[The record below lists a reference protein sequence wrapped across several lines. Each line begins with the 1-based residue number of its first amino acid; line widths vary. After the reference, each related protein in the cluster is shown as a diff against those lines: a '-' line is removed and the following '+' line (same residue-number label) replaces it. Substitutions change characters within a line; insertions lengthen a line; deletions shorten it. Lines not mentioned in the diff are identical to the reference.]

1 MLKVLQA
8 AGAAILISMGL
19 ASSGVAAPG
28 YATGNVNLR
37 AGPGTD
43 YPVVTTLA
51 AGTSLTIHGCLSG
64 YSWCDVTWQGNRGWV
79 SSNYLQASYQN
90 RRVRVIEAGPP
101 IIRFNIGTYWGNYYS
116 HRSWYRDRSR
126 WEHNS
131 ARVRHDRDRPVVI
144 HHRDRS
150 RTVVRGRDDRP
161 GVAHRTDRRSNQVRH
176 RTDRSRS
183 AVQHKQ
189 QRQRAVR
196 HNRSGGGKNCGRGR
210 SCR

>member
-1 MLKVLQA
+1 MFRFLKA
-8 AGAAILISMGL
+8 AGAAVLLSLGL

-51 AGTSLTIHGCLSG
+51 AGTGLTIHGCLSG
-64 YSWCDVTWQGNRGWV
+64 YSWCDVTWRGNRGWA
-79 SSNYLQASYQN
+79 SSNYLQASYQS
-90 RRVRVIEAGPP
+90 RRVRVVQAAPP
-101 IIRFNIGTYWGNYYS
+101 IISFNIGTYWGNYYS

-126 WEHNS
+126 WE
-131 ARVRHDRDRPVVI
+131 RHSFRGR
-144 HHRDRS
+144 HHRDRPAVIHRDRD
-150 RTVVRGRDDRP
+150 RTVVRHGNDRP
-161 GVAHRTDRRSNQVRH
+161 AVVHRNDRRSSQVRH

-183 AVQHKQ
+183 AVQQKQ
-189 QRQRAVR
+189 QRQRAAR
-196 HNRSGGGKNCGRGR
+196 HNRSGGGKNCGRSR